1 MWNELVSSHPLK
13 EVARGLPVIVAP
25 VVLYSDD
32 TSGNK
37 SKKWNKFDLWAM
49 MLAGL
54 PRMLNSQLE
63 HIHFII
69 CSNLVSALDMAG
81 AIAQDLLKLEA
92 GVITFDAHLCK
103 TVLLVTPVICALC
116 DNPRAS
122 ELLNHSGSG
131 TRKFCRMCSVSH
143 AWPYSDP
150 LTHCNFR
157 CMHLPTID

>member
-1 MWNELVSSHPLK
+1 MLNELVSSHPLK
-13 EVARGLPVIVAP
+13 EAAGGLPVVVAP

-54 PRMLNSQLE
+54 PRKLNSQLE
-63 HIHFII
+63 HIHFIT
-69 CSNLVSALDMAG
+69 CSNQVPPLDMTWP
-81 AIAQDLLKLEA
+81 IAQDLLKLEA
-92 GVITFDAHLCK
+92 GVIAFDAYLCK
-103 TVLLVTPVICALC
+103 RVLLVTPVICVIC

-122 ELLNHSGSG
+122 ELLNHSGSR

-143 AWPYSDP
+143 GHILMLCIVIFCYASTY
-150 LTHCNFR
+150 
-157 CMHLPTID
+157 ID